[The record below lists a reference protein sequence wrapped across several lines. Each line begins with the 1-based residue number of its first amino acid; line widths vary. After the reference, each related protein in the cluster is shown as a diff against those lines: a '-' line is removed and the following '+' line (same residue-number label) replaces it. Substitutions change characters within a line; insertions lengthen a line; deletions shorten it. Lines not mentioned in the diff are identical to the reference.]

1 MSKLVMNP
9 EQDGNG
15 YYYGI
20 YITEGGKIVRIDIMP
35 PKTEPKPHFISGE
48 MFNQH
53 DTEWVLLLDGVVSTH
68 LKSKD
73 ELEKIDIEQF
83 LKPK

>member
-1 MSKLVMNP
+1 MGKLDMMP
-9 EQDGNG
+9 EQDGYG
-15 YYYGI
+15 FYYGT
-20 YITEGGKIVRIDIMP
+20 YITDENRIVRVNIMP

-53 DTEWVLLLDGVVSTH
+53 DTEWVLYLDNEVTTH

-73 ELEKIDIEQF
+73 QLTKIDIDQF